1 MADGESR
8 RPSASSMSASGIG
21 IETSLSQNERAKQGH
36 GEGRYQS
43 TSSEIEQNPNSWI
56 CVRCSIVSRYED
68 VPMLECDMCQ
78 THTCVKCA
86 KMTATAYKALARI
99 DTMWFCTLG
108 CTTAA
113 KKAIG
118 QGNNNTEPKAGLS
131 IHDMDK
137 LESSISN
144 TVKKLNTLMYHELQD
159 ELNDR
164 MLNMEHLITKQLQI
178 IPKLVTENTQT
189 IADTWAEIVG
199 KNQDPQKNEITQNP
213 TSLTK
218 IMKEALD
225 ESKKEDKLME
235 ERQCSIVIHRL
246 KESNKGNAD
255 ERKKEETDV
264 AEKLCTEGAR
274 VYGCKIIKTLRLGR
288 YEPDRV
294 NPRPLKVTFENAE
307 QREKLLTNLNNLKE
321 ADEDLRKLSI
331 SPDMS
336 KETRNEIKKMVE
348 EAKEKSRNSDGKIF
362 RVRGPPGH
370 LRIVETKKK

>member
-36 GEGRYQS
+36 GEGRYQT

-144 TVKKLNTLMYHELQD
+144 TVKKI
-159 ELNDR
+159 
-164 MLNMEHLITKQLQI
+164 EH
-178 IPKLVTENTQT
+178 V
-189 IADTWAEIVG
+189 
-199 KNQDPQKNEITQNP
+199 
-213 TSLTK
+213 
-218 IMKEALD
+218 
-225 ESKKEDKLME
+225 
-235 ERQCSIVIHRL
+235 
-246 KESNKGNAD
+246 
-255 ERKKEETDV
+255 DV
-264 AEKLCTEGAR
+264 
-274 VYGCKIIKTLRLGR
+274 
-288 YEPDRV
+288 
-294 NPRPLKVTFENAE
+294 
-307 QREKLLTNLNNLKE
+307 
-321 ADEDLRKLSI
+321 S
-331 SPDMS
+331 
-336 KETRNEIKKMVE
+336 
-348 EAKEKSRNSDGKIF
+348 
-362 RVRGPPGH
+362 
-370 LRIVETKKK
+370 